1 MDLGI
6 YTSAV
11 LQIADFRSLRGREEI
26 IVHVLSFFSLP
37 TEVLS
42 SPESQL
48 EVLISFKA
56 RASGHIS

>member
-6 YTSAV
+6 YISAV
-11 LQIADFRSLRGREEI
+11 PQIADFQPLRGREKI

-37 TEVLS
+37 TEALS

-48 EVLISFKA
+48 EVLISLKA
-56 RASGHIS
+56 RARGHIS